1 MSLYFADN
9 QSKQAAF
16 DRTYNAR
23 ARSDYA
29 QGRKLQA
36 LIKKENIDDALT
48 DQLASLYANTLRK
61 AGEYEYDRISRA
73 LKKSAPEI
81 LVKGE
86 APAKSGR
93 TRVYK
98 ETEMQTETTT
108 EAPLEEKPAAPAEEI
123 PLEPYPSDPK
133 DVTQDLHDHLA
144 ARTNALKLNLNE
156 MRDWKP
162 DKWQLVNPL
171 INQYMRA
178 IIDRRI
184 PEIEETI
191 GKTAQGKWDQSAL
204 LTKFPQNIREAL
216 MARNLKWPKQIRA
229 DLVKCVAS
237 SSASDKRKQAY
248 LAYVGELKAFI
259 NKHFPGEAPKPASPP
274 AKKGG
279 RKKASPITPEASTA
293 RA

>member
-73 LKKSAPEI
+73 LKKSAPT
-81 LVKGE
+81 VV
-86 APAKSGR
+86 APETTKATKKAKSGR

-98 ETEMQTETTT
+98 ETEMQTETK
-108 EAPLEEKPAAPAEEI
+108 EPLEEKPEI
-123 PLEPYPSDPK
+123 PAK
-133 DVTQDLHDHLA
+133 D
-144 ARTNALKLNLNE
+144 
-156 MRDWKP
+156 
-162 DKWQLVNPL
+162 
-171 INQYMRA
+171 
-178 IIDRRI
+178 
-184 PEIEETI
+184 EIEAKPPTKTKSVKSPPNTTALAVIDSFEVPI
-191 GKTAQGKWDQSAL
+191 YKDEAGKELGRYDVVNAENNAPLAQEDLRDYVWEQLHNQFKRGI
-204 LTKFPQNIREAL
+204 TKEKFQEAL
-216 MARNLKWPKQIRA
+216 PFIDNSEENDKNNYLLFKSKLRAWVNDNSKKQ
-229 DLVKCVAS
+229 
-237 SSASDKRKQAY
+237 
-248 LAYVGELKAFI
+248 
-259 NKHFPGEAPKPASPP
+259 PASP
-274 AKKGG
+274 AKKP
-279 RKKASPITPEASTA
+279 RSKKAPPITPEASTA